1 MKRLL
6 ESWMIAGLL
15 ALSAPAAFPA
25 EPARGMAFDVYIRLK
40 AGMTE
45 AELLQRA
52 GPPDYESDGGWVTRS
67 QIIVQGSRVIDPATG
82 RSAPQRSATRN
93 ELTLPVKTWYYLPT
107 LSDPFTTAV
116 TLTGG
121 RISHLDRQKKF

>member
-1 MKRLL
+1 MRLSA
-6 ESWMIAGLL
+6 SWFVAALL
-15 ALSAPAAFPA
+15 ALSALAAFPA
-25 EPARGMAFDVYIRLK
+25 EPVRGMAFDVYIRLK
-40 AGMTE
+40 VGMSE

-52 GPPDYESDGGWVTRS
+52 GPPDYESDGGWYTRS
-67 QIIVQGSRVIDPATG
+67 QTTVQGSRVIDPATA
-82 RSAPQRSATRN
+82 RPAPQRSVMRN